1 MEQTILIPIDGT
13 ESVDETLLY
22 VRSISP
28 KFKEAMRV
36 VLMHVTPN
44 VDSLNAAVEVHPHV
58 NAIHNALQSEDWKV
72 DRETRIGDPV
82 REIIKMSILLPAT
95 MILMSTHGRSGIER
109 IREGSVTEQ
118 VLKQS
123 PCPVF
128 ILHSSKPAPADNR
141 TEDLFKRILVPL
153 DGSDASAA
161 ILSCVER
168 FAKMHDS
175 EIVIFHDELEHAE
188 YVEEKAAIKAKLQEH
203 SVALANA
210 GLKVSLDMTTY
221 KKPIREILDRI
232 DSLDIDLVSMA
243 THGTHGDKIAMDE
256 SVTAEIVR
264 HANCPLLVWSAEPQ
278 CPSVSAEPQCPTV
291 PD

>member
-13 ESVDETLLY
+13 ESVDKTLLY

-28 KFKEAMRV
+28 KNITRI
-36 VLMHVTPN
+36 VLMHVSPSISS
-44 VDSLNAAVEVHPHV
+44 VNAAVEIHPHV
-58 NAIHNALQSEDWKV
+58 NAIHDALLADDWKV
-72 DRETRIGDPV
+72 ERETRLGDPV
-82 REIIKMSILLPAT
+82 REIIKMAILLPAT

-128 ILHSSKPAPADNR
+128 ILHSERQQPADNR

-153 DGSDASAA
+153 DGTEASAA
-161 ILSCVER
+161 ILTCVER

-175 EIVIFHDELEHAE
+175 EVVLFHDELEHAE

-221 KKPIREILDRI
+221 KKPIREILEKI
-232 DSLDIDLVSMA
+232 DSLKIDLVSMA
-243 THGTHGDKIAMDE
+243 THGSGGDKIAMDE
-256 SVTAEIVR
+256 SVTAEVIR
-264 HANCPLLVWSAEPQ
+264 HANCPLLVWSSDPQ
-278 CPSVSAEPQCPTV
+278 CPPAS
-291 PD
+291 

>member
-13 ESVDETLLY
+13 ESVEETLLY
-22 VRSISP
+22 VRSIAP
-28 KFKEAMRV
+28 KSKTETRV
-36 VLMHVTPN
+36 VLMHVTPS
-44 VDSLNAAVEVHPHV
+44 VDSANAAVEVHPNV
-58 NAIHNALQSEDWKV
+58 NAIHDSLQNEDWTV
-72 DRETRIGDPV
+72 ERETRLGDPV
-82 REIIKMSILLPAT
+82 REIIKMAILLPAT
-95 MILMSTHGRSGIER
+95 MILMSTHGRSGLER
-109 IREGSVTEQ
+109 IRDGSVTEQ

-128 ILHSSKPAPADNR
+128 ILHSSRPEPADNR

-153 DGSDASAA
+153 DGTDASSA

-175 EIVIFHDELEHAE
+175 EIVLFHDELEHAE
-188 YVEEKAAIKAKLQEH
+188 YAEEKAAIKAKLQEH

-232 DSLDIDLVSMA
+232 DNLHIDLVSMA
-243 THGTHGDKIAMDE
+243 THGDDGDKIAMDE
-256 SVTAEIVR
+256 SVTAEVVR
-264 HANCPLLVWSAEPQ
+264 HSNCPLLVWSAEPQ
-278 CPSVSAEPQCPTV
+278 CPTV
-291 PD
+291 TD